1 MQCFGINPAHFD
13 GKGNDIATAM
23 DIAFLHDIIHVVF
36 DGVGAHGEH
45 GGDLFVAGTAR
56 EAGDHI
62 ELPFA
67 QQIRALAFLLS
78 TFVKNGKVGF
88 TVIIG
93 WARLA

>member
-1 MQCFGINPAHFD
+1 MQCFDIDPAHFD
-13 GKGNDIATAM
+13 GKGNDIATTM

-45 GGDLFVAGTAR
+45 CCDLFVAGTAS

-62 ELPFA
+62 ELAFT
-67 QQIRALAFLLS
+67 QQIWALAFLLGA
-78 TFVKNGKVGF
+78 FVEYGKVGF

-93 WARLA
+93 WARLT